1 MILKTEVLKCLKE
14 SDGHISGQELCE
26 RLGVSR
32 TAVWKVI
39 RQLEEEGYEIEA
51 VRNRG
56 YRLVEIGDVL
66 SEAELKSVIKTE
78 RAGQNL
84 VYLDQVDSTNNEARR
99 LAEQGAPDGTLV
111 VAELQT
117 AGKGRRGRFWTSP
130 PGTGIW
136 MSLLLRPDFAPEHAS
151 SLTLVAAMAV
161 ETGIREA
168 VGLVCQIKWPNDI
181 VLEGKKICGI
191 LTEMSTEEDCIR
203 HVVVGIGINVN
214 IEEFPEEIGATATSL
229 AIVSGSTIKRAP
241 LVDAVMRAWEQYYA
255 QFQRTLDMSGLKQVY
270 NEHLVNL
277 GREVKVLAP
286 RGEYSGISHGIN
298 DGGELLVE
306 LESKEMRS
314 VISGEVSVRGVYG
327 YV

>member
-1 MILKTEVLKCLKE
+1 MILKTEVLRCLKE

-56 YRLVEIGDVL
+56 YRLMESGDVL

-84 VYLDQVDSTNNEARR
+84 VYLNQVDSTNNEARR
-99 LAEQGAPDGTLV
+99 QAEQGAPDGTLV

-168 VGLVCQIKWPNDI
+168 AGLDCQIKWPNDI

-255 QFQRTLDMSGLKQVY
+255 QFQRTLDMSGLKDVY

>member
-56 YRLVEIGDVL
+56 YRLVESGDVL

-84 VYLDQVDSTNNEARR
+84 VYLNQVDSTNNEARR

-168 VGLVCQIKWPNDI
+168 AGLDCQIKWPNDI

-255 QFQRTLDMSGLKQVY
+255 QFQRTLDMSGLKDVY